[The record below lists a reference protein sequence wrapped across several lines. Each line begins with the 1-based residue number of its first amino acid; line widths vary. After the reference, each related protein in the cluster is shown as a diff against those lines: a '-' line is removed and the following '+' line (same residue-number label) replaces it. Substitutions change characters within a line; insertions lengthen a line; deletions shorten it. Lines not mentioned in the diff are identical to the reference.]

1 MQRKVRTLSSGDRL
15 VVEISFT
22 CEDDAEIESVEAI
35 FVRVGSNEEIPLL
48 GDARKESSPEDE
60 RAVYTARLETEINP
74 GVARG
79 EYRCTRL
86 SARDR
91 FDDDWDFTDAAGL
104 DLVVRVQKVPNRLE
118 VTATRVLWGRS
129 RAWGPH

>member
-1 MQRKVRTLSSGDRL
+1 MQRKARTFSSGDRV
-15 VVEISFT
+15 VVEISFA

-35 FVRVGSNEEIPLL
+35 FVREGSNEEIPFL

-60 RAVYTARLETEINP
+60 RAVYTARLEAEIDP

-79 EYRCTRL
+79 EYRCARL

-91 FDDDWDFTDAAGL
+91 FDDDWGFTDPAEL
-104 DLVVRVQKVPNRLE
+104 DLVIRVEPAPHRLE
-118 VTATRVLWGRS
+118 VTAS
-129 RAWGPH
+129 DFI

>member
-1 MQRKVRTLSSGDRL
+1 MHRKVKTFSSGDRV

-35 FVRVGSNEEIPLL
+35 FVREGSNEEITLL

-79 EYRCTRL
+79 EYRSLHSPLCPRPVRRRL
-86 SARDR
+86 GLHGRGG
-91 FDDDWDFTDAAGL
+91 AGP
-104 DLVVRVQKVPNRLE
+104 R
-118 VTATRVLWGRS
+118 RS
-129 RAWGPH
+129 RAKGPEPARSHDERLPLRERWR

>member
-1 MQRKVRTLSSGDRL
+1 MHRKVRTFSSGDRV

-22 CEDDAEIESVEAI
+22 CEDEAEIESVEAI
-35 FVRVGSNEEIPLL
+35 FVREGSNEEITLL

-79 EYRCTRL
+79 EYRCTHL

-104 DLVVRVQKVPNRLE
+104 DHVVRVQKVPNRLE
-118 VTATRVLWGRS
+118 VTASDFL
-129 RAWGPH
+129 

>member
-1 MQRKVRTLSSGDRL
+1 MQRKVRTLSSGDRV

-22 CEDDAEIESVEAI
+22 CEDNAEIESVEAI
-35 FVRVGSNEEIPLL
+35 FVREGSNEEISLL
-48 GDARKESSPEDE
+48 GDVRKESSPEDE
-60 RAVYTARLETEINP
+60 RAVYTARLEAEIDP

-79 EYRCTRL
+79 EYRCARL

-104 DLVVRVQKVPNRLE
+104 DLVISVERAPHRLE
-118 VTATRVLWGRS
+118 VTASDFL
-129 RAWGPH
+129 

>member
-1 MQRKVRTLSSGDRL
+1 MHRKVRTFSSGDRV

-35 FVRVGSNEEIPLL
+35 FVREGSNEEIPFL
-48 GDARKESSPEDE
+48 GDTRKESSPEDE

-118 VTATRVLWGRS
+118 VTASDFL
-129 RAWGPH
+129 